1 MSSIDDINA
10 SVIVDI
16 YEDATLNSIAM
27 NENLEH
33 MINETNAFFD
43 NFLRENNFAI
53 VTFTRD
59 ESYFVESSFVNISQE
74 EVRSKISIVEISR
87 EKLH

>member
-10 SVIVDI
+10 SVIVDT
-16 YEDATLNSIAM
+16 YEDVTLNSIAI
-27 NENLEH
+27 NENLEY

-43 NFLRENNFAI
+43 NSLRENNFAI

-87 EKLH
+87 EELH

>member
-10 SVIVDI
+10 SVIVNT
-16 YEDATLNSIAM
+16 YEDAILNSIAM

-43 NFLRENNFAI
+43 NSLRENNFAI

-59 ESYFVESSFVNISQE
+59 ESYFVESSLVNISQE

-87 EKLH
+87 EELH

>member
-10 SVIVDI
+10 NVIVDT

-43 NFLRENNFAI
+43 NSLRENNFAI

-59 ESYFVESSFVNISQE
+59 ESYFVESSLVNISQE

-87 EKLH
+87 EELH